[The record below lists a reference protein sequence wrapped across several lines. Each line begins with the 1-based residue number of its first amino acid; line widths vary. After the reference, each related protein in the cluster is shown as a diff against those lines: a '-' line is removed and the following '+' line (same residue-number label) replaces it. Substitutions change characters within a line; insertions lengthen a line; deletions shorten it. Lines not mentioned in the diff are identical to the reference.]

1 MSKCESCKKY
11 ADCSS
16 GSMGGLTW
24 PCGAYAPKLPEPVDW
39 ATAWKSSE
47 PPPAGYIVA
56 GMIDMLRASLRASG
70 EPLTRFNRIRL
81 CETVAEMAVELNA
94 NSRRFCP
101 KEYSR
106 KEPTC
111 TVPCGECITAWLQEE
126 AEE

>member
-1 MSKCESCKKY
+1 MSKCEGCQKY

-16 GSMGGLTW
+16 GSGLTW
-24 PCGAYAPKLPEPVDW
+24 PCGAYVPKWPEPVDW
-39 ATAWKSSE
+39 ATARKSTQ
-47 PPPAGYIVA
+47 PLPTGYIAA

-94 NSRRFCP
+94 NGRRFCP

-111 TVPCGECITAWLQEE
+111 TVPCGECIMAWLREE
-126 AEE
+126 AQT